1 MKKVL
6 TTPVRDEDIIDLK
19 AGDTVYLSGL
29 LVTSRDDGHRRL
41 VEGGIM
47 PEIDLKGA
55 GLYHAGP
62 IVRKLEN
69 GKFEMISCGPTTSM
83 RMEKFEKDFIRKTG
97 VKVIIGKGG
106 MGQDTVD
113 ACREYK
119 AIHCVFPGGCAVVA
133 AQEIKEIIG
142 VEWEDFGM
150 PEALWKLEAVEFGPL
165 TVTIDTHGNNLF
177 ADNKKVFG
185 EKLEEE
191 FEKMK
196 SELKFGH

>member
-6 TTPVRDEDIIDLK
+6 TTPVKDEDIIDLK
-19 AGDTVYLSGL
+19 AGDTVYLTGL

-41 VEGGIM
+41 VADGIM

-62 IVRKLEN
+62 IVKKL
-69 GKFEMISCGPTTSM
+69 GDGTYQMISCGPTTSM

-113 ACREYK
+113 ACKEHK

-133 AQEIKEIIG
+133 ADEIKEIKG

-150 PEALWKLEAVEFGPL
+150 PEALWILEAVEFGPL
-165 TVTIDTHGNNLF
+165 MVTIDTHGNNLF
-177 ADNKKVFG
+177 AENKKIFND
-185 EKLEEE
+185 KLETE
-191 FEKMK
+191 FDKMK
-196 SELKFGH
+196 SALKFGH